1 MPIKYGDI
9 AKAPKGALHSSVALC
24 LQRDTYIHILFWP
37 KISDQKVCVVVWSK
51 MNESNAAAAAA
62 ASFKWTDTA
71 AKSVIGPRRAMH

>member
-24 LQRDTYIHILFWP
+24 LQRDTYTFCSGQKFL
-37 KISDQKVCVVVWSK
+37 KVCVVVWSK

-62 ASFKWTDTA
+62 SFKWTDTGT
-71 AKSVIGPRRAMH
+71 KSVIGPRRAMH